1 LIPGFIIYI
10 ILGRVDSSIVI
21 KSEYLQLFV
30 EIGPD
35 VSPGILLV
43 RFLKW
48 CSREILF
55 EQVLRKNRDQI
66 KSMKDPPIPFLPT
79 VVSLLAM
86 SAIYLILHGLLP
98 PEQGHSFFWAAPQ
111 FQWVDWLYWS
121 MTGAV
126 LNLLSIYASQISLSP
141 GNRSRL
147 SQTILRIIRDVALSL
162 VVLFLINYLK
172 VTISGLEINLR
183 VAPAIGACLA
193 FVFGF
198 YGQVTQKFIQKIIG
212 DSLKR
217 VASNIHHRITGNM
230 EDRID
235 EETYIQRY
243 IEPKLQPYY
252 LLGAATQSGREG
264 HQASHRKLVRYKSA
278 KFVGNAGFTLNAI
291 RTVFIGPIRE
301 KNLPEIIAHEA
312 CHVAQGYWSD
322 SIKQE
327 IKAYITGVKVNY
339 EINNPNTEIPDNTAI
354 EWLKIEKA
362 LSSTDFKEKLK
373 AGKRA
378 EEKVRKLQ
386 EFAPLYGII
395 PVEQKV
401 GFGDFL
407 EMIRQG
413 GFLIM
418 DAIGLRNLI
427 QKLSSITKINR
438 GGDH

>member
-1 LIPGFIIYI
+1 
-10 ILGRVDSSIVI
+10 
-21 KSEYLQLFV
+21 
-30 EIGPD
+30 
-35 VSPGILLV
+35 
-43 RFLKW
+43 
-48 CSREILF
+48 
-55 EQVLRKNRDQI
+55 
-66 KSMKDPPIPFLPT
+66 MKDPPIPFLPIL
-79 VVSLLAM
+79 VFQLSL
-86 SAIYLILHGLLP
+86 SIIYLILHGLLP
-98 PEQGHSFFWAAPQ
+98 PGQGYSFFWAVPQ
-111 FQWVDWLYWS
+111 LQWVDWLFWS
-121 MTGAV
+121 MTGVV
-126 LNLLSIYASQISLSP
+126 LNLLSVYASRHSLSP

-147 SQTILRIIRDVALSL
+147 SQTIIRIFRDVALAMA
-162 VVLFLINYLK
+162 VLFLINYIK
-172 VTISGLEINLR
+172 ITISGLEINLR
-183 VAPAIGACLA
+183 IAPAIGACLA

-198 YGQVTQKFIQKIIG
+198 YGQVTTKFIHKIVG

-217 VASNIHHRITGNM
+217 VAGNILQRITGNM
-230 EDRID
+230 DDRID
-235 EETYIQRY
+235 EGTYLQRY

-312 CHVAQGYWSD
+312 SHVAQGYLSD

-339 EINNPNTEIPDNTAI
+339 EINNPNTVIPDDTPI
-354 EWLKIEKA
+354 EWLKIDKA
-362 LSSTDFKEKLK
+362 LSSAEFKEKLK
-373 AGKRA
+373 ARVRA
-378 EEKVRKLQ
+378 EEKVRKLK

-413 GFLIM
+413 GFLLV
-418 DAIGLRNLI
+418 DAIGLRNLV
-427 QKLSSITKINR
+427 QKLTSAFKGNR